1 MSIVTYNPRLE
12 PYKTAANY
20 ALGVNSV
27 SYDLSGNISG
37 GAMFQGGLLLVGQG
51 YKGLSW
57 VYKNKGNYSNAWQTY
72 LNTRNINIAEDKALK
87 GKNLFETT
95 KNRLGNYTLKS
106 LESKL
111 AEVKPMNY
119 SDFSKLN
126 AIEQHKYNNKIL
138 KSSYYKEVRKLIAKA
153 KGTKGAELKSYL
165 RQIEE
170 AMAKA
175 ELNIHKAKVSGI
187 ITPAT
192 KSGKFLAGVKK
203 YTGYN
208 KIAGKI
214 AEKSVTSKT
223 LRTIAKGAKGNAAA
237 AIIATA
243 IEVPELVSTFKEC
256 GTKKGM
262 KQLGKTAVVVG
273 AEVGGYAAGASAG
286 AAIGASIGTAAC
298 PVVGTAIGAICGIAV
313 SCVSGW
319 LARKAVGKS
328 ELQKQKE
335 SQALAIAH
343 KAPKDQE
350 IRKELL
356 TTCAKK
362 AQESGETPDEEVLKS
377 YEKILAEAEQ
387 VEIQNQ
393 TEKQQD
399 TELLNLLEDIK
410 NGKIYG

>member
-192 KSGKFLAGVKK
+192 KSGKFWAGVKK

-208 KIAGKI
+208 KVTGKI
-214 AEKSVTSKT
+214 AEKSVTSKAV
-223 LRTIAKGAKGNAAA
+223 RTIAKGAKGNAAA

-377 YEKILAEAEQ
+377 YEKILAEAEE

>member
-20 ALGVNSV
+20 ALGVNPV

-192 KSGKFLAGVKK
+192 KSGKIWAGVKK

-208 KIAGKI
+208 KVAGKI
-214 AEKSVTSKT
+214 AEKSVTSKAV
-223 LRTIAKGAKGNAAA
+223 RTIAKGAKGNAAA